1 MARIVGLVQ
10 PNQTTKKEET
20 KEKKKENLPKNEKK
34 E

>member
-1 MARIVGLVQ
+1 MARIVGLIQ
-10 PNQTTKKEET
+10 TNQAAKMEES

>member
-10 PNQTTKKEET
+10 PNQTTKKEEI
-20 KEKKKENLPKNEKK
+20 KEKKKDNLPKNEKK